1 MSTIKNYRNYLPV
14 LGLIITYVLMR
25 IWDNSDYLSIEYDK
39 VFIYILFVNPI
50 VFGFLSILLNA
61 IRHRCNKKYTES
73 TFAIL
78 IQLILY
84 FCGLISSDDIGAT
97 LITAYFAYI
106 ITIEF
111 FIMLVF
117 YVIDRIRKI
126 KINS

>member
-14 LGLIITYVLMR
+14 LGVIITYVLMR
-25 IWDNSDYLSIEYDK
+25 IWDSSDYLSIKYDK
-39 VFIYILFVNPI
+39 MYIYILFINPI
-50 VFGFLSILLNA
+50 VFGFLSILLNT
-61 IRHRCNKKYTES
+61 IKHRCNKKYSES

-84 FCGLISSDDIGAT
+84 FGELISSDDIWAK

-117 YVIDRIRKI
+117 YVINKI
-126 KINS
+126 KKHKAIH